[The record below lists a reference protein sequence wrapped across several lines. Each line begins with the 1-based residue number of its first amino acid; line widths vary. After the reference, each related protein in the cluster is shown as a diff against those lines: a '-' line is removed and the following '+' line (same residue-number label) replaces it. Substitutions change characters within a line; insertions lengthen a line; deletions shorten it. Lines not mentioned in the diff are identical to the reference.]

1 MRPVL
6 SCARAAV
13 ATLAAALLILG
24 MPAAHAAPPDAPPKL
39 TDGFGLTQV
48 GTANGTATNFVITVK
63 TAQVAGEHR
72 IRILLPADYAERP
85 DKRYPVFYLLHG
97 AADSP
102 ADPAL
107 AFSALTA
114 SSKMITVI
122 PDGGLRGWYAN
133 WLDQHTAAGAQNW
146 ETFHIEQVIPFID
159 ANLRTVA
166 AKKGRAVGGISMG
179 GFGSLHYAQAH
190 PELFSQ
196 VAAFSGAVDLSM
208 DEAVIR
214 AAVVA
219 TLTNIGAPFC
229 GSVAGPGQHCGLD
242 FGPAVSS
249 DAVFG
254 SPYPVFNAD
263 RRWNQVDPST
273 HMDRLRGMGI
283 ALYTGDGAGR
293 ATEMEFWAR
302 SASQHV
308 KDRLDALGMPYHY
321 VDYGNG
327 AGWGDHCDGG
337 HNGGC
342 WDQDLTDYVP
352 RLEAAFTSA

>member
-6 SCARAAV
+6 SRARAAV
-13 ATLAAALLILG
+13 AALAAALLLSG
-24 MPAAHAAPPDAPPKL
+24 TPAAHAAPPDAPPKL

-48 GTANGTATNFVITVK
+48 GTASGTPTNFVITVK
-63 TAQVAGEHR
+63 TAQVAGEHH
-72 IRILLPADYAERP
+72 IRILLPADYAAQP

-133 WLDQHTAAGAQNW
+133 WLDQRTAAGAQNW
-146 ETFHIEQVIPFID
+146 ETFHIEQVVPFID

-166 AKKGRAVGGISMG
+166 ARKGRAVGGISMG
-179 GFGSLHYAQAH
+179 GFGSFHYAQAH

-196 VAAFSGAVDLSM
+196 VAAFSGAVDLSL

-219 TLTNIGAPFC
+219 TLTNVGAPFC
-229 GSVAGPGQHCGLD
+229 GSVVGPGRPCALD

-263 RRWNQVDPST
+263 WRWNQVDPSG
-273 HMDRLRGMGI
+273 HLDRLRGMGI

-293 ATEMEFWAR
+293 PTEPEFWAR

-308 KDRLDALGMPYHY
+308 KDRLDALGVPHHY

-352 RLEAAFTSA
+352 RLEAAFASG

>member
-6 SCARAAV
+6 SRARAAV
-13 ATLAAALLILG
+13 ATLAAALLLLG

-48 GTANGTATNFVITVK
+48 GTANGTATDFVITVK
-63 TAQVAGEHR
+63 TSQVAGEHR

-229 GSVAGPGQHCGLD
+229 GSVAGPGQRCALD

-293 ATEMEFWAR
+293 ATEPEFWAR

-352 RLEAAFTSA
+352 RLEAAFTSV